1 MMFFAHVDPCGWT
14 SAYVYIYYT
23 CCICVCMYLTIEN
36 PCSASL
42 LEGRGGWS
50 CSSLVSIGFEFGVTG
65 FGNSEQGQH
74 HLLLALRA

>member
-1 MMFFAHVDPCGWT
+1 
-14 SAYVYIYYT
+14 
-23 CCICVCMYLTIEN
+23 MYLTIEN
-36 PCSASL
+36 PCSASR

-50 CSSLVSIGFEFGVTG
+50 CSSLVSIGFEFGATG